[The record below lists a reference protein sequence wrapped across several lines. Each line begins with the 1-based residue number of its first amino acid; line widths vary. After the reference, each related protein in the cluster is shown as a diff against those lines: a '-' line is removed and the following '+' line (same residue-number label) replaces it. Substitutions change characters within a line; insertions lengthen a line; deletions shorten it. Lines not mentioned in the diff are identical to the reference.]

1 MEQIQQTEFDLSL
14 SRVTQSIALD
24 DTICVEDAAII
35 VESSIL
41 VVEDG
46 VILTIGEGKMLIT
59 DLYDLLRFQ

>member
-14 SRVTQSIALD
+14 SRVTQSIVLD
-24 DTICVEDAAII
+24 DTVCEEDASII

-41 VVEDG
+41 VIEDG
-46 VILTIGEGKMLIT
+46 VILTIGEGKKLIP

>member
-14 SRVTQSIALD
+14 SRVTQSLVLD
-24 DTICVEDAAII
+24 DTVCEEDASII

-41 VVEDG
+41 VIEDG
-46 VILTIGEGKMLIT
+46 VILTIGEGKKLVT

>member
-14 SRVTQSIALD
+14 SRVTQSIVLD
-24 DTICVEDAAII
+24 DTVCEEDASII

-41 VVEDG
+41 VIEDG
-46 VILTIGEGKMLIT
+46 VILTIGEGKILIT

>member
-14 SRVTQSIALD
+14 SRVTQSIDLD
-24 DTICVEDAAII
+24 DTVCEEDASII

-46 VILTIGEGKMLIT
+46 VILTIGEGKKLIT

>member
-14 SRVTQSIALD
+14 SRVTQSIVLD
-24 DTICVEDAAII
+24 DTVCEEDANIV

-41 VVEDG
+41 VIEDG
-46 VILTIGEGKMLIT
+46 VILTIGEGKKLIP

>member
-14 SRVTQSIALD
+14 SRVTQSIDLD
-24 DTICVEDAAII
+24 DTVCVEDANIV

-46 VILTIGEGKMLIT
+46 SILTIGEGKILIT

>member
-14 SRVTQSIALD
+14 SRVTQSIDLD
-24 DTICVEDAAII
+24 DTVCEEDASII

-41 VVEDG
+41 VIEDG
-46 VILTIGEGKMLIT
+46 VILTIGEGKKLIP

>member
-14 SRVTQSIALD
+14 SRVTQSLDLD
-24 DTICVEDAAII
+24 DTVCVEDASIV

-41 VVEDG
+41 VIEDG
-46 VILTIGEGKMLIT
+46 VILTIGEGKKLIP

>member
-14 SRVTQSIALD
+14 SRVTQSLDLD
-24 DTICVEDAAII
+24 DTICVEDASFV

-41 VVEDG
+41 VIEDG
-46 VILTIGEGKMLIT
+46 VILTIGEGKKLIP

>member
-14 SRVTQSIALD
+14 SRVTQSIVLD
-24 DTICVEDAAII
+24 DTVCEEDASII

-41 VVEDG
+41 VIEDG
-46 VILTIGEGKMLIT
+46 VILTIGEGKKLIT

>member
-14 SRVTQSIALD
+14 SRVTQSIDLD
-24 DTICVEDAAII
+24 DTVCVEDASIV

-46 VILTIGEGKMLIT
+46 SILTIGEGKILIT